1 MNRSRVVL
9 VVGLLVVFEPL
20 HPIAANQAVDVFRV
34 STSALADAQLD
45 SLQTINP
52 ESKQPTEVFPGT
64 YASPFGAEVIQR
76 IEELS
81 SRLDQTDRDALI
93 ASKAA
98 AGFDRSIMSWRAHPA
113 GRRVAL
119 AVRYSRER
127 LLPLKL
133 QVTDDYGR
141 ADPVNPARYELFT
154 IAVCS
159 RTAAEAWACGEELL
173 TEAASRYNV
182 TLPPNR
188 AEWKAAAEKVVEIV
202 AGK

>member
-1 MNRSRVVL
+1 MNRSRVAV
-9 VVGLLVVFEPL
+9 VVGLLIALAQL
-20 HPIAANQAVDVFRV
+20 HAIAANQAVDAFRV
-34 STSALADAQLD
+34 STSALADARLD

-52 ESKQPTEVFPGT
+52 ESKQPIEVFPGT
-64 YASPFGAEVIQR
+64 FASPYGAEVIQR
-76 IEELS
+76 IEDLAG
-81 SRLDQTDRDALI
+81 RLDQTDRDALI

-141 ADPVNPARYELFT
+141 ADPVNPARFELFA

-159 RTAAEAWACGEELL
+159 RTAAEIWTCGEEPL
-173 TEAASRYNV
+173 TEVASRYNV
-182 TLPPNR
+182 NLPPNR
-188 AEWKAAAEKVVEIV
+188 AEWTAAAEKLVEIV

>member
-1 MNRSRVVL
+1 MNRSRVAG
-9 VVGLLVVFEPL
+9 VVGLLVALEQL
-20 HPIAANQAVDVFRV
+20 HPIAANQAVEAFRV

-45 SLQTINP
+45 SLQAINP
-52 ESKQPTEVFPGT
+52 TSKQPTEVFPGT

-76 IEELS
+76 IEELAG
-81 SRLDQTDRDALI
+81 RLDQTDRDALI

-98 AGFDRSIMSWRAHPA
+98 AGFDRSIMSWRAHPD

-141 ADPVNPARYELFT
+141 ADPINPARYELFT
-154 IAVCS
+154 IAACS
-159 RTAAEAWACGEELL
+159 RTAELWTCGEELL
-173 TEAASRYNV
+173 TDAAGRHNV
-182 TLPPNR
+182 NLPPNR
-188 AEWKAAAEKVVEIV
+188 AEWKAVAEKLVEIV

>member
-1 MNRSRVVL
+1 MTRSRAAV
-9 VVGLLVVFEPL
+9 VVGLLVALEQP
-20 HPIAANQAVDVFRV
+20 HPIAANQAADAFKV
-34 STSALADAQLD
+34 STSARADAQLD
-45 SLQTINP
+45 SLQAINP
-52 ESKQPTEVFPGT
+52 ESKQPIEVFPGT

-76 IEELS
+76 IEELTG
-81 SRLDQTDRDALI
+81 RLDQTDRDALI

-127 LLPLKL
+127 LLSLKL

-159 RTAAEAWACGEELL
+159 RTAAEAWTCGEEPL
-173 TEAASRYNV
+173 TEVASRHNV
-182 TLPPNR
+182 SLPWNR

>member
-9 VVGLLVVFEPL
+9 VVGLLVAFEPL
-20 HPIAANQAVDVFRV
+20 HPIAANQAVDAFRV

-76 IEELS
+76 IEELT

-173 TEAASRYNV
+173 TEAASRHNV
-182 TLPPNR
+182 NLPPNR